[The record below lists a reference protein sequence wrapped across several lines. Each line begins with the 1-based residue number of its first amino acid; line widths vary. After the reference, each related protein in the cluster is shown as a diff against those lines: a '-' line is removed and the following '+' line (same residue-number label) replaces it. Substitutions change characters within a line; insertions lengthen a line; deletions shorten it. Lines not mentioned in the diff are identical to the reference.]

1 MRDRMLAFEKYDFSI
16 GLEVLF
22 PQGTVESNWVARN
35 VRWDGNGPL
44 RVTGATIVWKREE
57 RSSDYRRKERF
68 DPKPEADA
76 VYSPPS
82 EHVELLGATQ
92 RIETAVS

>member
-22 PQGTVESNWVARN
+22 PQGTEESNWVARN

-44 RVTGATIVWKREE
+44 RVTGATIVWKRVSGC
-57 RSSDYRRKERF
+57 RIIDAKSGSIRN
-68 DPKPEADA
+68 PKPTRST
-76 VYSPPS
+76 VHPQN
-82 EHVELLGATQ
+82 T
-92 RIETAVS
+92 